1 MDIRYRILGVVLSG
15 DGIVLGGSVLGAVG
29 DFIAWLDDLVWGP
42 WMLALLLGSGC
53 YLMVRMDF
61 FPIKNLKF
69 ALRCALGIENREG
82 RQRKGRGKTAKTGG
96 SISSLSS
103 LTTEL
108 ATTLGIGNIVGVAS
122 AMVLGGPGALFWM
135 VATSVIGLAT
145 KLAESMLAVKYRGRN
160 DRGEIAGGPMYTC
173 RNAFPHKRFGRMLGF
188 LFALFAVTASIGMG
202 NMTQSNSIA
211 DALWVAFSIPKAKTG
226 LYLTV
231 LTVLVVI
238 GGIGVIGKV
247 TQVLVPFMGVFYL
260 CGAFA
265 VILVHWRNVPVAVGG
280 ILTAAF
286 CPQAVS
292 GGIFGSVTAT
302 MFQSLRWGVSRGI
315 FSNEAGLGASGITAA
330 AADTEDYIKQGCIS
344 MTGVFLDTVVV
355 CTITGLAFAASGVL
369 GTVDANGKPLTGTAL
384 TLAAFRT
391 ALGDLGGS
399 FISVCIA
406 LFAFATVIGWA
417 YQGEKAFEFLM
428 GGRTKYNLWYRFFYG
443 LAAFLGCICS
453 LETVWNFSDICNALM
468 AVPNLICVL
477 ALSGKACKEIREYP
491 VPGERR
497 AMGSRNSQES
507 VKKRQG
513 WGGSGAE

>member
-1 MDIRYRILGVVLSG
+1 MDIRYRILC
-15 DGIVLGGSVLGAVG
+15 GILAEDIFLGASGFGAVH

-42 WMLALLLGSGC
+42 WMLALLLGCGC

-61 FPIKNLKF
+61 FPVKNLRF
-69 ALRCALGIENREG
+69 ALKCALGMEEAEG
-82 RQRKGRGKTAKTGG
+82 VPGKRGRAAGGEERRGRGRSGAAGATGK
-96 SISSLSS
+96 ISSLSS

-369 GTVDANGKPLTGTAL
+369 GTVDADGKPLTGTAL

-497 AMGSRNSQES
+497 ARGSRNP
-507 VKKRQG
+507 
-513 WGGSGAE
+513 

>member
-1 MDIRYRILGVVLSG
+1 
-15 DGIVLGGSVLGAVG
+15 
-29 DFIAWLDDLVWGP
+29 
-42 WMLALLLGSGC
+42 
-53 YLMVRMDF
+53 
-61 FPIKNLKF
+61 
-69 ALRCALGIENREG
+69 
-82 RQRKGRGKTAKTGG
+82 
-96 SISSLSS
+96 
-103 LTTEL
+103 
-108 ATTLGIGNIVGVAS
+108 
-122 AMVLGGPGALFWM
+122 
-135 VATSVIGLAT
+135 
-145 KLAESMLAVKYRGRN
+145 
-160 DRGEIAGGPMYTC
+160 
-173 RNAFPHKRFGRMLGF
+173 
-188 LFALFAVTASIGMG
+188 MG

-355 CTITGLAFAASGVL
+355 CTSAGLAFAASGVL

-391 ALGDLGGS
+391 ALGDWGGS
-399 FISVCIA
+399 FVSVCIA

-497 AMGSRNSQES
+497 ARGSRNP
-507 VKKRQG
+507 
-513 WGGSGAE
+513 